1 MVLRYVLAMAKKKQ
15 KYGCVYTERK
25 PSRAETFV
33 TGTIIAA
40 ATVYLTFF
48 FFEKASKRKQLSL
61 YNVEGGGKK

>member
-1 MVLRYVLAMAKKKQ
+1 MFNGPEICAGDEKKNKKKQ

-48 FFEKASKRKQLSL
+48 FF
-61 YNVEGGGKK
+61 